1 MSEHNSTGANENDL
15 DAAVAI
21 ANQYAN
27 TILLALRTVHEY
39 IVPRAASHG
48 IKLSARETHAWAVS
62 LSISLSQSKT
72 HYRMPATRLE
82 RPARAQK
89 KAAARSIQSPKTE
102 LFPRTEQ
109 PMAAA
114 REFVAPFSTHGVA
127 PALRKLRQML
137 RRDAIDEGELL
148 SILRESTPQDAVAPE
163 SLEEAPTRSLEL
175 LLARWS
181 VVRELVEAGRRDG
194 GEAA

>member
-62 LSISLSQSKT
+62 LSIALSQSKT

-82 RPARAQK
+82 KPARAQK
-89 KAAARSIQSPKTE
+89 KGPAKSIQSPKTE
-102 LFPRTEQ
+102 LRGDRTRERGGHPIFPADNGLPVTGTVNRSLLQ
-109 PMAAA
+109 
-114 REFVAPFSTHGVA
+114 
-127 PALRKLRQML
+127 ALRVR
-137 RRDAIDEGELL
+137 
-148 SILRESTPQDAVAPE
+148 AP
-163 SLEEAPTRSLEL
+163 S
-175 LLARWS
+175 
-181 VVRELVEAGRRDG
+181 
-194 GEAA
+194 